1 MKVHPCVKDTMSRP
15 AKRKHTDAASDGEE
29 IIKTT
34 INSPLEV
41 AEFDNLVD
49 ELSTYD
55 SKREEIIKRARDITK
70 LSKQAIFSLHRGDLV
85 QASQRLAAANKLSHD
100 LLPTVT
106 ENPTLRPGTYSGG
119 IEELVEAEAL
129 MIFLKEK
136 RLITRKEVPLATP
149 EEFLGGILDLCGEIN
164 RYSIARATVRDTQS
178 VREGRDLVEALMG
191 QMLRFDLRNGAIRKK
206 YDGLKYTLKRMEQTL
221 YELSL
226 TEAGLPSKPAGDDY
240 EKGWGGDNENTDVC

>member
-1 MKVHPCVKDTMSRP
+1 MSLP
-15 AKRKHTDAASDGEE
+15 AKRKHTDAASESEE
-29 IIKTT
+29 MIKSTT
-34 INSPLEV
+34 NSPLEV
-41 AEFDNLVD
+41 ADFDNLIE

-55 SKREEIIKRARDITK
+55 FKREEIIKRARDITK
-70 LSKQAIFSLHRGDLV
+70 LSKQAIFSLHRSDFD

-100 LLPTVT
+100 LLPTVN
-106 ENPTLRPGTYSGG
+106 ENPSLRPGTYSGG

-129 MIFLKEK
+129 TIFLKEK
-136 RLITRKEVPLATP
+136 RLITRKEVPLATA

-178 VREGRDLVEALMG
+178 VKEGRDLVEALMG

-226 TEAGLPSKPAGDDY
+226 TEAGLASKPTGDDY
-240 EKGWGGDNENTDVC
+240 IEGPGVGGNEYDNGC